1 MSEAARD
8 LERHIGWR
16 EVAAQLPCS
25 RATAYRLLREA
36 VGRNDGALGIL
47 RCPLRKWESYLERR
61 ARCGATNRGSTRS
74 DASGRR
80 GSTLTGA
87 VSNGARGSGPG
98 ALPPSLRVISSKP
111 QRIPPAQPRKRR
123 Q

>member
-36 VGRNDGALGIL
+36 VGRTDGALGIL
-47 RCPLRKWESYLERR
+47 RCPLRKWERYLEER

-80 GSTLTGA
+80 GSTLMGA
-87 VSNGARGSGPG
+87 ASNGPPGSGPG
-98 ALPPSLRVISSKP
+98 LRLLSRPEGSKKPP
-111 QRIPPAQPRKRR
+111 RIL
-123 Q
+123 